1 MTNSNNS
8 NNSDNS
14 NNINSYD
21 LIFLTNKDLYN
32 KFLEKNEK
40 DNSIINE
47 DVIKYKKEIKTKMN
61 KLLDSYLDNNI
72 NKILKSKNDNEKYKN
87 YFYKFLSSLIE
98 NIKFQELKKSI
109 TKDLSGVKNDIY
121 ININDISNNMLSIDM
136 LSIDMDLAEKN
147 NKLVKKI
154 ANLND
159 FVTVKTPMYK
169 QKILPKKR

>member
-72 NKILKSKNDNEKYKN
+72 NKILKNLAILTGILKFIK
-87 YFYKFLSSLIE
+87 FYSFKKISSL
-98 NIKFQELKKSI
+98 L
-109 TKDLSGVKNDIY
+109 
-121 ININDISNNMLSIDM
+121 
-136 LSIDMDLAEKN
+136 
-147 NKLVKKI
+147 
-154 ANLND
+154 NL
-159 FVTVKTPMYK
+159 
-169 QKILPKKR
+169 